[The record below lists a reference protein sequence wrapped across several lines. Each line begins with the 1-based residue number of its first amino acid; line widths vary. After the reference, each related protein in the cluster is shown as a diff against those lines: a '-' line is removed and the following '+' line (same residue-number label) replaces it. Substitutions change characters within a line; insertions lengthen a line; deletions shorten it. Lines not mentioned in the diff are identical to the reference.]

1 MQLSVLQKHMY
12 YRYYQKRC
20 TKPLLSLKLSS
31 YQEGN
36 ILITSVYGTGFR
48 IITYGMQAKQR
59 NKMIRQTRRYEPRH
73 WSKCTNPFP
82 GIKRNEKRITTA
94 LTPRRIIFWESSVI
108 GILIYTKERDDD
120 KPEET
125 IPYSSN
131 HKFA

>member
-82 GIKRNEKRITTA
+82 GIKRN
-94 LTPRRIIFWESSVI
+94 VI